1 MSRGL
6 KPIISALLL
15 LVYIIQAN
23 MDVQV
28 SGTNDEVFT
37 VSLSDGSTKLIHL
50 KEKISEIK
58 GVRIQN
64 INIKKDSIDL
74 DNNDMDLKEHEIYSV
89 SLEIIRAQVRFSLLN
104 GQLLFNFN
112 LRVFNYG
119 EGTYP
124 FKDGNEGTIDED
136 LGIWNF
142 KFSETPQEMKRKIL
156 DHYGIKDAGVQ
167 LCAVKDDEKIIFG
180 NDIQFIQGITE
191 NLPAVKLSKFPDG
204 YRFFLVLLPDI
215 EYIKES
221 KIFSFA
227 DRI

>member
-1 MSRGL
+1 MSRDL
-6 KPIISALLL
+6 KPIISVLLL
-15 LVYIIQAN
+15 LVFIIEAN

-28 SGTNDEVFT
+28 FGTNDEVFT
-37 VSLSDGSTKLIHL
+37 ISLSDGSTKLIHL

-58 GVRIQN
+58 GVGIQN
-64 INIKKDSIDL
+64 IRIKKDNIDL
-74 DNNDMDLKEHEIYSV
+74 DNNDMDLKEHEFYSV
-89 SLEIIRAQVRFSLLN
+89 SLEIINPQLRFLRLS

-119 EGTYP
+119 AGTYT

-136 LGIWNF
+136 LGVWEF

-167 LCAVKDDEKIIFG
+167 LCVVKDDEKIIFG
-180 NDIQFIQGITE
+180 NEIQFIQGITE

-221 KIFSFA
+221 RIFRFA
-227 DRI
+227 HRI